1 MRATIM
7 IDQQG
12 ADRLQRSIAGLV
24 ALEDQT
30 AALLERLAGAA
41 RAHPEATAALE
52 RLHATSRD
60 HRDGLV
66 AHLRELGPLPG
77 SLGNSTEESA
87 ASDNNAAAVGPPRDA
102 PVAGGTEPVDTVCT
116 GPVSR
121 SLRLAYLACN
131 DATVGYG
138 ALHATA
144 HICDS
149 VRFAATVRLAERHL
163 RRYTRAAQEI
173 NQLLAEVVAWELR
186 QQGQVCACR
195 CPACGLGICWCS
207 AHTTDALN
215 AAWRETAPAYPSSG
229 LRVAPN
235 SRRPADLDVREG
247 DVVIAVDG
255 RRVATTADVTAA
267 VLGHAP
273 GEPITFGIDRPGAG
287 AIEITATRR

>member
-1 MRATIM
+1 MTT
-7 IDQQG
+7 QPG
-12 ADRLQRSIAGLV
+12 ANRLQRSIAGMV

-30 AALLERLAGAA
+30 AALLERLACAV
-41 RAHPEATAALE
+41 RVHPGATAALE

-66 AHLRELGPLPG
+66 AHLRDLGPAPDPV
-77 SLGNSTEESA
+77 GNPAKSGVSGN
-87 ASDNNAAAVGPPRDA
+87 DAAANGPPRD
-102 PVAGGTEPVDTVCT
+102 PRAGGTEPVDGVCA

-121 SLRLAYLACN
+121 SLRRAYLACQ
-131 DATVGYG
+131 DATVGYSV
-138 ALHATA
+138 LHATA
-144 HICDS
+144 HVCDS

-186 QQGQVCACR
+186 QEGQSCACR

-207 AHTTDALN
+207 AHTTDAVN
-215 AAWRETAPAYPSSG
+215 AAWRETAPAFPSSG

-235 SRRPADLDVREG
+235 SRRPADLDVRER

-287 AIEITATRR
+287 PIEITATRR